1 VAQAV
6 DAYLADAVSRSVE
19 TSTLKKLETIF
30 RKQFLAWTRVEGI
43 EYLDE
48 LELDTLLNFRN
59 TWEDGPLAKQKK
71 QSRVIGFFWACVRR
85 RYLTENPAIG
95 LGKIKVVQ
103 IPTDYF
109 PPDEF
114 ERIIAATYIRRGDRG
129 GGDVK
134 ANQTRLRTMTL
145 LMRWSGL
152 RIRDAVTLERH
163 RLNGDSL
170 LLYQAKTGTPVYV
183 PLPPHVVEALENI
196 PPGPKPNPRYF
207 FWSGNGDPKSAVADW
222 QRSYRRLFKSA
233 DIRTADGE
241 RKRCHPHMFRDTFAV
256 EMLLAGVPIDQ
267 VSLLLGHAS
276 VKITEKSYAPF
287 VKARHPAVVVVDSF
301 RTMVRKPQSDM
312 DLQSFIQ
319 RLALFLASWQATTF
333 LIGEYAEEE
342 LRDNPIFTVAD
353 GLFWLR
359 QTAERNSIVRKL
371 QVVKLRGQDSV
382 PGLHTFRITEAGV
395 QAFSRTFG
403 LTARKRN
410 PPSDRRLSFGIAEL
424 DKMLG
429 GGVREGDSVL
439 VAGSSGTGKSVLATQ
454 FIAEGIRQGEPGIVA
469 VFEERPQ
476 AYAERAASLG
486 LDLETPQKDGKL
498 TILYLRPARSLG
510 R

>member
-1 VAQAV
+1 MLLSVFTRHSTSCRFSRDRACRRCNCPKWVGGQVNGHYFRQSAKTRQWAEAEEVRVKLEEALIKGLPPFGTAVATGSAPPIPTPANPPPTSSTGVPEPRVPKPRPRVTVAQAV
-6 DAYLADAVSRSVE
+6 EAYLADAVSRSVE

-30 RKQFLAWTRVEGI
+30 RKQFLVWTRVEGI

-183 PLPPHVVEALENI
+183 PLPPHVVKALENI

-287 VKARHPAVVVVDSF
+287 VKARQLQLQES
-301 RTMVRKPQSDM
+301 VRNAWNAATGNGPQNTPPTS
-312 DLQSFIQ
+312 
-319 RLALFLASWQATTF
+319 AASVNKRAGWQ
-333 LIGEYAEEE
+333 LI
-342 LRDNPIFTVAD
+342 
-353 GLFWLR
+353 
-359 QTAERNSIVRKL
+359 
-371 QVVKLRGQDSV
+371 
-382 PGLHTFRITEAGV
+382 H
-395 QAFSRTFG
+395 
-403 LTARKRN
+403 
-410 PPSDRRLSFGIAEL
+410 
-424 DKMLG
+424 
-429 GGVREGDSVL
+429 
-439 VAGSSGTGKSVLATQ
+439 TGKKAKAT
-454 FIAEGIRQGEPGIVA
+454 A
-469 VFEERPQ
+469 
-476 AYAERAASLG
+476 
-486 LDLETPQKDGKL
+486 
-498 TILYLRPARSLG
+498 
-510 R
+510 

>member
-1 VAQAV
+1 MLLSVFTRHSTTCRFSRDRACRRCNCPKWVGGQVNGYYFRQSAKTRQWAEAEEVRLKLEEALIKGLPPFGTAVAADSAPPIPPPADPPPTSRTEVPEPRVPKPRPRVTVAQAV
-6 DAYLADAVSRSVE
+6 EAYLADAVSRSVE

-30 RKQFLAWTRVEGI
+30 RKQFLVWTRVEGI

-183 PLPPHVVEALENI
+183 PLPPQVVEALEDI

-287 VKARHPAVVVVDSF
+287 VKARQVQLQES
-301 RTMVRKPQSDM
+301 VRNAWNAATGNGPQS
-312 DLQSFIQ
+312 
-319 RLALFLASWQATTF
+319 T
-333 LIGEYAEEE
+333 
-342 LRDNPIFTVAD
+342 
-353 GLFWLR
+353 
-359 QTAERNSIVRKL
+359 
-371 QVVKLRGQDSV
+371 
-382 PGLHTFRITEAGV
+382 
-395 QAFSRTFG
+395 
-403 LTARKRN
+403 
-410 PPSDRRLSFGIAEL
+410 PPTS
-424 DKMLG
+424 
-429 GGVREGDSVL
+429 
-439 VAGSSGTGKSVLATQ
+439 
-454 FIAEGIRQGEPGIVA
+454 
-469 VFEERPQ
+469 
-476 AYAERAASLG
+476 AASVNKRAGWQLIYA
-486 LDLETPQKDGKL
+486 GKKAKA
-498 TILYLRPARSLG
+498 TA
-510 R
+510 

>member
-1 VAQAV
+1 LYVAPFLTDLFHAGKLTSEVGSPMLLSVFSRHSANCKFAHDRSCRRCNCPKWVGGQVNGYYFRQSAKTRQWAAAEEFRIKLEEALIKGLPPFGTAVAAGATPPPTPTPADPPPPTSRAEVPEPRVPKPRPRVTVAQAV
-6 DAYLADAVSRSVE
+6 DAYLADATSRSVE

-48 LELDTLLNFRN
+48 LDLDTLLNFRS

-114 ERIIAATYIRRGDRG
+114 ERVIAATYIRRGERG

-134 ANQTRLRTMTL
+134 ANQARLRTMTL

-222 QRSYRRLFKSA
+222 QRSYRRLFKLA
-233 DIRTADGE
+233 NIKKPDGE
-241 RKRCHPHMFRDTFAV
+241 EKRCHPHMFRDTFAV

-267 VSLLLGHAS
+267 VSLLLGHSS
-276 VKITEKSYAPF
+276 VKITEKSYSPF
-287 VKARHPAVVVVDSF
+287 VKARQIQLQESVRNAWKVGPPAGRGPENAPSASSRPAN
-301 RTMVRKPQSDM
+301 RTG
-312 DLQSFIQ
+312 
-319 RLALFLASWQATTF
+319 WQ
-333 LIGEYAEEE
+333 LI
-342 LRDNPIFTVAD
+342 
-353 GLFWLR
+353 
-359 QTAERNSIVRKL
+359 
-371 QVVKLRGQDSV
+371 
-382 PGLHTFRITEAGV
+382 H
-395 QAFSRTFG
+395 
-403 LTARKRN
+403 
-410 PPSDRRLSFGIAEL
+410 SDR
-424 DKMLG
+424 
-429 GGVREGDSVL
+429 
-439 VAGSSGTGKSVLATQ
+439 KSKAT
-454 FIAEGIRQGEPGIVA
+454 A
-469 VFEERPQ
+469 
-476 AYAERAASLG
+476 
-486 LDLETPQKDGKL
+486 
-498 TILYLRPARSLG
+498 
-510 R
+510 

>member
-1 VAQAV
+1 MLLSVFTRHSTTCRFSRDRACRRCNCPKWVGGQVNGYYFRQSARTRQWAEAEEVRLKLEEALIKGLPPFGTAVAAGSAPPIPTPADPPSASRTEVPEPRIPKPRPRVTVAQAV
-6 DAYLADAVSRSVE
+6 EAYLADAVSRSVE

-30 RKQFLAWTRVEGI
+30 RKQFLVWTGVEGI

-48 LELDTLLNFRN
+48 LELDTLLNFCN

-287 VKARHPAVVVVDSF
+287 VKARQLQLQES
-301 RTMVRKPQSDM
+301 VRNAWNGATGNGPQSTPPT
-312 DLQSFIQ
+312 S
-319 RLALFLASWQATTF
+319 AASVNKRAGWQ
-333 LIGEYAEEE
+333 LI
-342 LRDNPIFTVAD
+342 
-353 GLFWLR
+353 
-359 QTAERNSIVRKL
+359 
-371 QVVKLRGQDSV
+371 
-382 PGLHTFRITEAGV
+382 H
-395 QAFSRTFG
+395 
-403 LTARKRN
+403 
-410 PPSDRRLSFGIAEL
+410 
-424 DKMLG
+424 
-429 GGVREGDSVL
+429 
-439 VAGSSGTGKSVLATQ
+439 TGKKAKAT
-454 FIAEGIRQGEPGIVA
+454 A
-469 VFEERPQ
+469 
-476 AYAERAASLG
+476 
-486 LDLETPQKDGKL
+486 
-498 TILYLRPARSLG
+498 
-510 R
+510 

>member
-1 VAQAV
+1 MLLSVFTRHSTSCRFSRDRACRRCNCPKWVGGQVNGYYFRQSAKTRQWAEAEEVRVKLEEALIKGLPPFGTAVATGSAPPIPTPADPPPASRTGVPEPRVPKPRPRVTVAQAV
-6 DAYLADAVSRSVE
+6 EAYLADAVSRSVE
-19 TSTLKKLETIF
+19 SSTLKKLETIF

-183 PLPPHVVEALENI
+183 PLPPHVVEALEDI

-287 VKARHPAVVVVDSF
+287 VKARQVQLQES
-301 RTMVRKPQSDM
+301 VRNAWNAATGNGPQN
-312 DLQSFIQ
+312 
-319 RLALFLASWQATTF
+319 A
-333 LIGEYAEEE
+333 
-342 LRDNPIFTVAD
+342 
-353 GLFWLR
+353 
-359 QTAERNSIVRKL
+359 
-371 QVVKLRGQDSV
+371 
-382 PGLHTFRITEAGV
+382 
-395 QAFSRTFG
+395 
-403 LTARKRN
+403 
-410 PPSDRRLSFGIAEL
+410 PPTS
-424 DKMLG
+424 
-429 GGVREGDSVL
+429 
-439 VAGSSGTGKSVLATQ
+439 
-454 FIAEGIRQGEPGIVA
+454 
-469 VFEERPQ
+469 
-476 AYAERAASLG
+476 AASVNKRAGWQLIRS
-486 LDLETPQKDGKL
+486 GKKAKA
-498 TILYLRPARSLG
+498 TA
-510 R
+510 

>member
-1 VAQAV
+1 LYVAPFLTDLFHVGKLTSEVGSPMLLSVFSRHSANCKFAHDRSCRRCNCPKWVGGQVNGYYFRQSAKTRQWAAAEEFRIKLEEALVKGLPPFGTAVAAGATPPPTPTPADPPPPTSRAEVPEPRVPKPRPRVTVAQAV

-19 TSTLKKLETIF
+19 SSTLKKLETIF

-48 LELDTLLNFRN
+48 LDLDTLLNFRS

-114 ERIIAATYIRRGDRG
+114 ERVIAATYIRRGDRG

-183 PLPPHVVEALENI
+183 PLPPHVVEELESI

-222 QRSYRRLFKSA
+222 QRSYRRLFKTA

-241 RKRCHPHMFRDTFAV
+241 KKRCHPHMFRDTFAV

-287 VKARHPAVVVVDSF
+287 VKARQLQLKES
-301 RTMVRKPQSDM
+301 VRNAWNAATGNGPQNTPPTSAT
-312 DLQSFIQ
+312 SVNK
-319 RLALFLASWQATTF
+319 RAGWQ
-333 LIGEYAEEE
+333 LI
-342 LRDNPIFTVAD
+342 
-353 GLFWLR
+353 
-359 QTAERNSIVRKL
+359 
-371 QVVKLRGQDSV
+371 
-382 PGLHTFRITEAGV
+382 H
-395 QAFSRTFG
+395 
-403 LTARKRN
+403 
-410 PPSDRRLSFGIAEL
+410 
-424 DKMLG
+424 
-429 GGVREGDSVL
+429 
-439 VAGSSGTGKSVLATQ
+439 TGKKAKAT
-454 FIAEGIRQGEPGIVA
+454 A
-469 VFEERPQ
+469 
-476 AYAERAASLG
+476 
-486 LDLETPQKDGKL
+486 
-498 TILYLRPARSLG
+498 
-510 R
+510 

>member
-1 VAQAV
+1 MLLSVFTRHSTSCRFSRDRACRRCNCPKWVGGQVNGYYFRQSAKTRQWAEAEEVRLKLEEALIKGMSPFGAAVATDSAPPPIPTPADPPPPASRTEVPEPRAPKPRPRVTVTQAV
-6 DAYLADAVSRSVE
+6 EAYLADAVSRSVE

-109 PPDEF
+109 PPDEV

-233 DIRTADGE
+233 DIRAADGE

-287 VKARHPAVVVVDSF
+287 VKARQVQLQES
-301 RTMVRKPQSDM
+301 VRNAWNAATGNGPQS
-312 DLQSFIQ
+312 
-319 RLALFLASWQATTF
+319 T
-333 LIGEYAEEE
+333 
-342 LRDNPIFTVAD
+342 
-353 GLFWLR
+353 
-359 QTAERNSIVRKL
+359 
-371 QVVKLRGQDSV
+371 
-382 PGLHTFRITEAGV
+382 
-395 QAFSRTFG
+395 
-403 LTARKRN
+403 
-410 PPSDRRLSFGIAEL
+410 PPTS
-424 DKMLG
+424 
-429 GGVREGDSVL
+429 
-439 VAGSSGTGKSVLATQ
+439 
-454 FIAEGIRQGEPGIVA
+454 
-469 VFEERPQ
+469 
-476 AYAERAASLG
+476 AASVNKRAGWQLIHTG
-486 LDLETPQKDGKL
+486 NKAKAT
-498 TILYLRPARSLG
+498 A
-510 R
+510 

>member
-1 VAQAV
+1 MLLSVFTRHATSCRFSRDRACRRCNCPKWVGGQVNGYYFRQSAKTRQWAEAEEVRVKLEEALIKGQPPFGLAMADGLAPRPIPTPANPPPSASRTEVPEPRVPKPRPRVTVAQAV
-6 DAYLADAVSRSVE
+6 EAYLADAVSRSVE

-30 RKQFLAWTRVEGI
+30 RKQFLVWTGVEGI

-85 RYLTENPAIG
+85 RYLTENPAVG

-183 PLPPHVVEALENI
+183 PLPPHVVEALESI

-207 FWSGNGDPKSAVADW
+207 FWSGNGDPDARYLDPTVIYPVTWDDPIMEDEI
-222 QRSYRRLFKSA
+222 F
-233 DIRTADGE
+233 G
-241 RKRCHPHMFRDTFAV
+241 P
-256 EMLLAGVPIDQ
+256 LLPI
-267 VSLLLGHAS
+267 LTY
-276 VKITEKSYAPF
+276 K
-287 VKARHPAVVVVDSF
+287 
-301 RTMVRKPQSDM
+301 DM
-312 DLQSFIQ
+312 DAAIREVKKHPKPLSGFLFSRDQKAINH
-319 RLALFLASWQATTF
+319 FLAS
-333 LIGEYAEEE
+333 
-342 LRDNPIFTVAD
+342 
-353 GLFWLR
+353 
-359 QTAERNSIVRKL
+359 
-371 QVVKLRGQDSV
+371 
-382 PGLHTFRITEAGV
+382 
-395 QAFSRTFG
+395 
-403 LTARKRN
+403 
-410 PPSDRRLSFGIAEL
+410 LSFGGGAINQVNIHLFIET
-424 DKMLG
+424 MPF
-429 GGVREGDSVL
+429 GGVGYSGIGHYYGK
-439 VAGSSGTGKSVLATQ
+439 AGFDALTHAKSVL
-454 FIAEGIRQGEPGIVA
+454 ISPPDVA
-469 VFEERPQ
+469 IEHLFPPYTEEKVKALSQWFE
-476 AYAERAASLG
+476 Y
-486 LDLETPQKDGKL
+486 
-498 TILYLRPARSLG
+498 
-510 R
+510 